1 MNASQGN
8 LFTRD
13 DTFFGVCEGLGQDL
27 RINPNLFRVAF
38 AVGVYLNPVAAF
50 AAYFGLGI
58 LVLATR
64 LLVREPRQAGAP
76 AAAESAQP
84 VRVENSPEELA
95 MAA

>member
-1 MNASQGN
+1 MSASQGN

-27 RINPNLFRVAF
+27 RINPNLIRVAF
-38 AVGVYLNPVAAF
+38 AVGVYLNPVAAV

-64 LLVREPRQAGAP
+64 LLVREPRQASAADASAP
-76 AAAESAQP
+76 AQSAA
-84 VRVENSPEELA
+84 VENGSEDLA